1 MKASSKR
8 ILCTVTAV
16 ILTLVT
22 LGAALSVFFA
32 PLFSV
37 HTTDQSFDHRFKQGE
52 YTKSLFV
59 PKVELGIFSVISE
72 IKNFKYLTYIINHQ
86 AYTAEIKGYEA
97 EIKSCQDKLLGADLE
112 ADIQHYEA
120 LIQANI
126 DKIEVV
132 RTKLTQLD
140 SGLSAE
146 EKDRIP
152 TLLENESFVNLLA
165 GYYLIGEGASILLGN
180 TVTGIDIDSTYS
192 WGSYYLG
199 MILSPIAIVMLIC
212 FVIAF
217 VILVFVFLIQAI
229 TSVVSFCKHVS
240 AQDHTLVQHCE
251 NKLVYYAL
259 TVSSIFFVFL
269 KLVLGVNFEVGLC
282 FILLGIFYFA
292 SRITLTVYQMATAE
306 KQDVT
311 LYVKQIFA
319 LISAIVLVIAALTFI
334 SSGFISGVLRD
345 ADAFGSTYM
354 QEFPNSDG
362 GASLVKKEVS
372 NTVMIK
378 TAIVSALALV
388 IGIIATYLAFV
399 SVEKLAMQRYKTA
412 QGVKNYSAKYIL
424 TAILLIGVIV
434 LSQFGALTPE
444 EQKEAFSE
452 GKYRYLIGAYAVTG
466 DADYTDY
473 TALTLE
479 KGILEGVIERYES
492 GDFGEDISDPA
503 LFEKQAL
510 KAYEQLEDTE
520 YRMRSLE
527 RENASLTL
535 LIVLY
540 AIALVSEI
548 AYLAVPA
555 VIEKSRRA

>member
-52 YTKSLFV
+52 YTESLFV

-132 RTKLTQLD
+132 RIKLTQLD

-444 EQKEAFSE
+444 EQKKAFSK

-479 KGILEGVIERYES
+479 KGILEGVIERCES